1 MATIKDVAAVAGVSF
16 TTVSHVVNNSR
27 PVSADVRAKVE
38 LAIRELNYVPS
49 AVARSLKA
57 RSTATVGLLVPNGTN
72 PYFAELARGVEDAC
86 AAKGYC
92 VFFCNSDDDPGKQ
105 QSYLRVLREKR
116 IDGLIVASAG
126 DDAVLA
132 RALSDASE
140 PIVVVDRNIEGLN
153 ADLVQIDH
161 ERGAWLATR
170 HLLKL
175 GHVRIGCITGPVTTA
190 VSAMRVHGFLRA
202 LAQRGIEI
210 AEGAIVESD
219 FTGAGGYQAAQRLF
233 DTVRPTGI
241 FAGNDMMGIGA
252 LRAAA
257 ERGIAVPT
265 DCSIIGFD
273 DIELGH
279 YTYPSLSTVG
289 RSVRALGEMAAHT
302 LIERISGI
310 AKAAGT
316 PMRRR
321 VVAPRLLARE
331 STGPWSGAAGETSLA
346 AA

>member
-38 LAIRELNYVPS
+38 QAIRDLNYVPS

-57 RSTATVGLLVPNGTN
+57 RSTATIGLVVPNGTN
-72 PYFAELARGVEDAC
+72 PYYAELARGVEDGC
-86 AAKGYC
+86 AQKGYC
-92 VFFCNSDDDPGKQ
+92 VFFCNSDDDPAKQ
-105 QSYLRVLREKR
+105 RSYLRVLQEKR
-116 IDGLIVASAG
+116 IDGLIVASTG

-132 RALSDASE
+132 ATLGETRE

-170 HLLKL
+170 HLLEL
-175 GHVRIGCITGPVTTA
+175 GHSRIGCITGPVSTA
-190 VSAMRVHGFLRA
+190 VAAMRMHGFLRA
-202 LAQRGIEI
+202 MAERGVEI
-210 AEGAIVESD
+210 APGAIVEAD
-219 FTGAGGYQAAQRLF
+219 FSGTGGYRAAAQLL
-233 DTVRPTGI
+233 DTVRPSAI

-257 ERGIAVPT
+257 ERGLRVPT

-273 DIELGH
+273 DIELGQF
-279 YTYPSLSTVG
+279 TWPALSTVG
-289 RSVRALGEMAAHT
+289 QPVRALGEMAALT
-302 LIERISGI
+302 LIERIGASGQER
-310 AKAAGT
+310 T
-316 PMRRR
+316 DSTVLRR
-321 VVAPRLLARE
+321 VMAPQLLPRE
-331 STGPWSGAAGETSLA
+331 STAPWCGTREQATLA
-346 AA
+346 A